1 MRCGDVLVAV
11 GPLVAIGPL
20 DVAETVVLRLDC
32 HAGLGLRIVSGV
44 LSYAGDVGGALRAF
58 EAARVVRCRVR
69 TGAPDGAGEDDV
81 RCAARVAWAA
91 AQPFRG
97 SRTCLVG
104 RAEPRGAMATAPPTW
119 RSCCSP

>member
-11 GPLVAIGPL
+11 GPLDVAVGPL

-58 EAARVVRCRVR
+58 EQSLLTQRGLLFEDGSESFVHSV
-69 TGAPDGAGEDDV
+69 APIFEPLVAGRPGVE
-81 RCAARVAWAA
+81 RIRRRRYMLSNLQMIEEALR
-91 AQPFRG
+91 P
-97 SRTCLVG
+97 
-104 RAEPRGAMATAPPTW
+104 
-119 RSCCSP
+119 